1 MSKSYKVSSEERNAI
16 YKIRDALI
24 LGGNSLNPEDIKN
37 LGKELDHILSDMKED
52 FSANQSNEWGPERK
66 KAAITIGML
75 CQGIDDLSDVA
86 ARERSGVNLAA
97 KRRMAKA
104 GGVSRYAG
112 GLQEVGLRAINRLG
126 FCKNDIKV
134 MEFD

>member
-1 MSKSYKVSSEERNAI
+1 MSRSYRVSSEERNAI

-24 LGGNSLNPEDIKN
+24 LGGNSLSPDEIQS
-37 LGKELDHILSDMKED
+37 LGRELDQLLVDMEED
-52 FSANQSNEWGPERK
+52 FSGNRNDDSESDRK
-66 KAAITIGML
+66 KTAIAIGIL
-75 CQGIDDLSDVA
+75 CQGIDDLGDVA
-86 ARERSGVNLAA
+86 GRERSGVNLEA

-112 GLQEVGLRAINRLG
+112 RLKDEGLRTINKLG
-126 FCKNDIKV
+126 FSKKDIKV